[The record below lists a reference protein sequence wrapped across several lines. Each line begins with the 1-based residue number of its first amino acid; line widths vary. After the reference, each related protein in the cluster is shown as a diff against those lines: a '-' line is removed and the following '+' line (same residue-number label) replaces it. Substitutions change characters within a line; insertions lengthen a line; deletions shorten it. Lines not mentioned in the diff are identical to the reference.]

1 MLLNC
6 CFRSAVLRRNAQIT
20 VILPTP
26 EEENVPIARDM
37 KVLYLLHGMHG
48 DETSWVRY
56 SNVERYAKEAGIAVV
71 MPGVGNSFYQDM
83 VHGERFYTY
92 MTEELPKFIQGLF
105 PVSRKREDTYIAGLS
120 MGGYGAFYLG
130 LSRPDLYS
138 MAASFSGAVDI
149 AFHATPLQLPE
160 TSPHQVAEGAQ
171 MPFFVENCFGDFT
184 KMRGSSRDVIALF
197 EKAEDKSALPR
208 LYQSCGTA
216 DYLYGMNKLFY
227 KKMTELG
234 AEICW
239 RETEG
244 MAHEWDFWDME
255 IRYLLKNWLNKE

>member
-26 EEENVPIARDM
+26 EEEGAAMPANL
-37 KVLYLLHGMHG
+37 KVLYLLHGLHG

-56 SNVERYAKEAGIAVV
+56 SNVERYAKDKGIAIV

-83 VHGERFYTY
+83 VHGERFFTY
-92 MTEELPKFIQGLF
+92 MTEELPRFIQGLF
-105 PVSRKREDTYIAGLS
+105 PVSRKREDTFIAGLS

-130 LSRPDLYS
+130 LSRPDLYGA
-138 MAASFSGAVDI
+138 AASFSGAVDI

-160 TSPHQVAEGAQ
+160 GAPI
-171 MPFFVENCFGDFT
+171 PFFVEDCFGDMT
-184 KMRGSSRDVIALF
+184 KMKGSDRDVIALF
-197 EKAEDKSALPR
+197 EKTQDRTSLPR
-208 LYQSCGTA
+208 LYQSCGTK

-227 KKMTELG
+227 KEMTRLG
-234 AEICW
+234 ARIQW

-244 MAHEWDFWDME
+244 LAHEWDFWDQE
-255 IRYLLKNWLNKE
+255 IRYLLDTWLQEV